1 LLTLDDDVD
10 VIGRELWMYLCDL
23 MGLDVRLER
32 VDLRRFMFV
41 MLILLGL
48 FVLMLRF
55 VKRDDGLVVVDM

>member
-55 VKRDDGLVVVDM
+55 VKGDDGLVVVM

>member
-1 LLTLDDDVD
+1 
-10 VIGRELWMYLCDL
+10 MYLCDL